1 MQDEVMDFFQFQ
13 QTFEYLG
20 DFETPENTQ
29 LMKSL
34 KRDLSRGGLIVVS
47 GIVGSGKTTLLL
59 QVQRELKTE
68 GKVVVSR
75 SISVDKDKINLGT
88 LITALFYDLS
98 TDSDTKQPTQPE
110 KRERQLL
117 ALIRKSQKPVALF
130 VDDAHSL
137 QTKTL
142 VGLKRLIELVH
153 QDGNFLSV
161 VLAGHPKLK
170 NDLKQPV
177 LEEIGGRVSSIL
189 MLEGIKNRK
198 RDYVEWLLKEATQ
211 EDVDYLELITED
223 ALNLLATKLVTPLQV
238 KQYLKQAFEQAFEV
252 GQKVVTVDVVEQVL
266 VESLNNLE
274 PQLMRQG
281 YNLKTLSQL
290 LQVKPGEV
298 RSFLDGQLPT
308 TQTQEFMEKILQA
321 GIPLSS

>member
-1 MQDEVMDFFQFQ
+1 M
-13 QTFEYLG
+13 
-20 DFETPENTQ
+20 
-29 LMKSL
+29 
-34 KRDLSRGGLIVVS
+34 
-47 GIVGSGKTTLLL
+47 
-59 QVQRELKTE
+59 
-68 GKVVVSR
+68 
-75 SISVDKDKINLGT
+75 GT

-98 TDSDTKQPTQPE
+98 TDSDAKQPTQPE

-153 QDGNFLSV
+153 QDGNCLSV

-177 LEEIGGRVSSIL
+177 LEEIGGRVRSIL

-198 RDYVEWLLKEATQ
+198 REYVEWLLKEATQ
-211 EDVDYLELITED
+211 EDVEYLELITKD
-223 ALNLLATKLVTPLQV
+223 ALDLLVNKLVTPLQV

-308 TQTQEFMEKILQA
+308 TQTQEFMDKILQA